1 MTSVPFI
8 EAAYE
13 EYKFRSSHQEREVAS
28 RSKGFLCK
36 QEVHGK
42 QDCAAGTMGSER
54 AGPPVSGGWPGRNSW
69 GPVLCCL
76 ALERN
81 WPASGF
87 PRRKFPTA
95 SRETLPIP
103 GLPVPW
109 LAFFFR
115 SLLSLG
121 LIWETS
127 LLWSP
132 CSLEVGGWRGQGRPG
147 SRCQSRRQPLLDIYQ
162 RKKNKEKGGKR

>member
-1 MTSVPFI
+1 MKNTSLDPAI
-8 EAAYE
+8 KRGRWHPGA
-13 EYKFRSSHQEREVAS
+13 RAS
-28 RSKGFLCK
+28 CVNRRCMGSRTVVLGQWAVSRQGL
-36 QEVHGK
+36 QSPVGD
-42 QDCAAGTMGSER
+42 QDCKR
-54 AGPPVSGGWPGRNSW
+54 PGRNSW

-76 ALERN
+76 ALQRN

-95 SRETLPIP
+95 SREALPIP

-121 LIWETS
+121 ANLGDKPLVKS
-127 LLWSP
+127 LWPGSGGMAGGKAGQAQDVNPEGSP
-132 CSLEVGGWRGQGRPG
+132 C
-147 SRCQSRRQPLLDIYQ
+147 
-162 RKKNKEKGGKR
+162 